1 MKKRIITI
9 SREFGSG
16 GRFIGEEVAKKLGIA
31 YYDKNII
38 NEIAEKSGLSPEYIQ
53 ENAELSPKK
62 GLFAYAFAGRD
73 VTGKSVEDLV
83 YEAQRKVILELAEK
97 EPCVI
102 IGRNADYILKDRDDV
117 LNVFIHGDDF
127 LMYSTKV
134 TNYPYICGCME
145 QNIPAIY
152 AAPLQ
157 GFTEAAWR
165 NAHEQ
170 TFGGVDAYYTP
181 FIRLEKGEIRN
192 KDKREVL
199 PRQNTVSHLIP
210 QLVASEPEE
219 LNQLAGFLAS
229 QGYREIDVNMGCP
242 FPLIANRGKGSGIL
256 PYPEKVAALLDAM
269 RQLPE
274 IRFSV
279 KMRLGWLHADEWKQ
293 VLPLL
298 NGSGVSQI
306 TLHPRIGK
314 QQYKGEVNR
323 VAFKEFYDSCELPLV
338 YNGDLCTLETVQE
351 LLEEYPRLKGV
362 MLGRGLLADPSLA
375 LSVRKGQSPD
385 KTTLYRQVSAMHG
398 LMYEHYCLIIEGGEA
413 QLLAKLKTMWEY
425 LLPDIDKKSRK
436 LILKSN
442 RLDTYLRAV
451 EEALR

>member
-1 MKKRIITI
+1 MEKRIITI

-38 NEIAEKSGLSPEYIQ
+38 NEIAEKSGLSPEYVQ
-53 ENAELSPKK
+53 KNAELSPKK

-73 VTGKSVEDLV
+73 ITGKSLEDIV
-83 YEAQRKVILELAEK
+83 YEAQRKVILELADRES
-97 EPCVI
+97 CVI
-102 IGRNADYILKDRDDV
+102 IGRNADYILKDRADV

-199 PRQNTVSHLIP
+199 PQQNTVSHLIP

-298 NGSGVSQI
+298 NGSGVSQDNSSS
-306 TLHPRIGK
+306 TYRK
-314 QQYKGEVNR
+314 T
-323 VAFKEFYDSCELPLV
+323 A
-338 YNGDLCTLETVQE
+338 VQ
-351 LLEEYPRLKGV
+351 
-362 MLGRGLLADPSLA
+362 GRSEP
-375 LSVRKGQSPD
+375 
-385 KTTLYRQVSAMHG
+385 
-398 LMYEHYCLIIEGGEA
+398 CCF
-413 QLLAKLKTMWEY
+413 
-425 LLPDIDKKSRK
+425 
-436 LILKSN
+436 
-442 RLDTYLRAV
+442 
-451 EEALR
+451 

>member
-1 MKKRIITI
+1 
-9 SREFGSG
+9 
-16 GRFIGEEVAKKLGIA
+16 
-31 YYDKNII
+31 
-38 NEIAEKSGLSPEYIQ
+38 
-53 ENAELSPKK
+53 
-62 GLFAYAFAGRD
+62 
-73 VTGKSVEDLV
+73 
-83 YEAQRKVILELAEK
+83 
-97 EPCVI
+97 
-102 IGRNADYILKDRDDV
+102 
-117 LNVFIHGDDF
+117 
-127 LMYSTKV
+127 MYSTKI

-199 PRQNTVSHLIP
+199 PQQNTVRHLIP
-210 QLVASEPEE
+210 QLVASESEE
-219 LNQLAGFLAS
+219 LNLLAGFLFS
-229 QGYREIDVNMGCP
+229 QGYREIDINMGCP

-256 PYPEKVAALLDAM
+256 PYPEKVASLLDAM
-269 RQLPE
+269 CHFPE

-279 KMRLGWLHADEWKQ
+279 KMRLGWQYADEWKQ

-298 NGSGVSQI
+298 NHSCVTQVI
-306 TLHPRIGK
+306 LHPRIGK
-314 QQYKGEVNR
+314 QQYKGEVNSA
-323 VAFKEFYDSCELPLV
+323 AFDEFYKSCELPLV
-338 YNGDLCTLETVQE
+338 YNGDLCTPASVQKVIE
-351 LLEEYPRLKGV
+351 RYPLLKGV

-375 LSVRKGQSPD
+375 LSIREGKSPD
-385 KTTLYRQVSAMHG
+385 QRTLYSEVSAMHE
-398 LMYEHYCLIIEGGEA
+398 LIYEHYSRIIEGGET

-425 LLPDIDKKSRK
+425 LLPDMERK
-436 LILKSN
+436 LRKVILKSN

>member
-1 MKKRIITI
+1 
-9 SREFGSG
+9 
-16 GRFIGEEVAKKLGIA
+16 
-31 YYDKNII
+31 
-38 NEIAEKSGLSPEYIQ
+38 
-53 ENAELSPKK
+53 
-62 GLFAYAFAGRD
+62 
-73 VTGKSVEDLV
+73 
-83 YEAQRKVILELAEK
+83 
-97 EPCVI
+97 
-102 IGRNADYILKDRDDV
+102 
-117 LNVFIHGDDF
+117 
-127 LMYSTKV
+127 MYSTKV

-199 PRQNTVSHLIP
+199 PQQNTVNHLIP

-314 QQYKGEVNR
+314 QQYKGTVDRE
-323 VAFKEFYDSCELPLV
+323 AFRAFYEACERPLV
-338 YNGDLCTLETVQE
+338 YNGDLLTVADIREVLEAF
-351 LLEEYPRLKGV
+351 PRLKGV
-362 MLGRGLLADPSLA
+362 MLGRGLLANPALA
-375 LSVRKGQSPD
+375 LACREGELSENELKARVAQMHRQMY
-385 KTTLYRQVSAMHG
+385 LYYHRV
-398 LMYEHYCLIIEGGEA
+398 IEGGEA
-413 QLLAKLKTMWEY
+413 QLLAKLKTCWEY
-425 LLPDIDKKSRK
+425 LLPELDKKQRK
-436 LILKSN
+436 AILKSN
-442 RLDTYLRAV
+442 RLDGYLRAV